1 MKKERLTMLCVAI
14 AGLIFIP
21 TVFFNV
27 PIFALVGAFFDWLP
41 LPTGWMKAER
51 EIHQG
56 FLRLHVIVTLLA
68 YAIFAA
74 WLITRT
80 ATIGFAFLEV
90 WWVAVIFGVLMRE

>member
-1 MKKERLTMLCVAI
+1 M
-14 AGLIFIP
+14 
-21 TVFFNV
+21 
-27 PIFALVGAFFDWLP
+27 
-41 LPTGWMKAER
+41 
-51 EIHQG
+51 
-56 FLRLHVIVTLLA
+56 IVTLLA